1 MNEPILLKKLDI
13 KIIRRQRYI
22 ENPRYVPEER
32 RHENIIE
39 IPEFDVTATLRNGE
53 QVPVIIERGEDM
65 INISNVVIE
74 PEEIE
79 S

>member
-22 ENPRYVPEER
+22 QDPHYVPEER

-74 PEEIE
+74 PEED
-79 S
+79 

>member
-13 KIIRRQRYI
+13 EIIRRQRYI
-22 ENPRYVPEER
+22 QNPCYVPEER

-39 IPEFDVTATLRNGE
+39 IPEFNVTATLRNGE
-53 QVPVIIERGEDM
+53 QVPVFIERGEDM
-65 INISNVVIE
+65 VNISNVVIE
-74 PEEIE
+74 PEVIE